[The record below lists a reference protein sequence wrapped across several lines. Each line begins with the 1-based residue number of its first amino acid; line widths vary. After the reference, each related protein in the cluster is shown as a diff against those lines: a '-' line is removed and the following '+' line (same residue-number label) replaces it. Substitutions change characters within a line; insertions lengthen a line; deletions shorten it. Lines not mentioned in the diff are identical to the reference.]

1 MASLYKMLGIGYV
14 LAVIGLLWEI
24 FTEVSHGAA
33 APYTQTFAVVAVI
46 GFVVYYLFVHFAPPP
61 TEEHK

>member
-24 FTEVSHGAA
+24 FTVVSHGAA
-33 APYTQTFAVVAVI
+33 APYTLPFAVVA
-46 GFVVYYLFVHFAPPP
+46 L
-61 TEEHK
+61 

>member
-24 FTEVSHGAA
+24 FTVVAHGAA
-33 APYTQTFAVVAVI
+33 APYTMPFAVAAVI
-46 GFVVYYLFVHFAPPP
+46 GFVLYYLFVHFAPPP